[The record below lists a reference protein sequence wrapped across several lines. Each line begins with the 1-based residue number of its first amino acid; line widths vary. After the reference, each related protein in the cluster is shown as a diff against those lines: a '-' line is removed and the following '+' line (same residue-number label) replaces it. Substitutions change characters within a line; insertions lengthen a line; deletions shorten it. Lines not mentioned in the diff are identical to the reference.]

1 MTEALRQYVDLYRE
15 HKELIDSHSAPA
27 VNALREEACRRL
39 EQAVLPARGD
49 ENYEHTDLTAMLA
62 PDYGLNIA
70 RVPIDVNPAASFRCD
85 VPHLSTSLF
94 FLINDTFA
102 ADDRSFEGLPAG
114 VTVMGLARFAKEYP
128 EVARAHY
135 GRLADMGNPLVALD
149 TMLCQDGAVIYV
161 RKGVKV
167 EKPLQL
173 VNILHNGMPLMAV
186 RRLLI
191 ILEEEAEA
199 RLLVCDHTQMPDTN
213 FLSLETVEIFAG
225 ARSRFDLY
233 DLEESTEKTGRLYS
247 LYLRQEEESS
257 VLIDGITLYNGTT
270 RNEYH
275 TIFTAPGSELKL
287 YGMGIEDAER
297 SLETYS
303 RIAHEAGGCKTDE
316 LFKYVVDDRATGS
329 FTGRIYV
336 APGASKTEA
345 YQANRN
351 LIGSDEARMYAK
363 PQLEIYNDDV
373 KCSHGTAIGR
383 LDEMQLFYMRTRGL
397 SEQEARLLLKQAFM
411 ADVID
416 GVRLDALRERLR
428 HLVERRFAG
437 EAAGCG
443 SCSLQ
448 CAH

>member
-1 MTEALRQYVDLYRE
+1 MTEAIRQYVDLYRE
-15 HKELIDSHSAPA
+15 HKNLIDSHAAPA
-27 VNALREEACRRL
+27 LNALREEACRSL
-39 EQAVLPARGD
+39 EANDLPRRGS
-49 ENYEHTDLTAMLA
+49 ENYEHTDLIGMLA
-62 PDYGLNIA
+62 PDYGLNVA
-70 RVPIDVNPAASFRCD
+70 RVAIDVNPAASFRCD

-102 ADDRSFEGLPAG
+102 AGERSYADLPEG
-114 VTVMGLARFAKEYP
+114 VTVMGLARFAREYP
-128 EVARAHY
+128 DVATAHY
-135 GRLADMGNPLVALD
+135 GKLADINNPIVALN
-149 TMLCQDGAVIYV
+149 TLLCQDGVVIYV
-161 RKGVKV
+161 RRGVKV

-173 VNILHNGMPLMAV
+173 VNILHNGMPLMTV
-186 RRLLI
+186 RRLLV

-199 RLLVCDHTQMPDTN
+199 KLLVCDHTQREDVN

-225 ARSRFDLY
+225 ARSHFDLY
-233 DLEESTEKTGRLYS
+233 DLEESSEQTGRLYS
-247 LYLRQEEESS
+247 LYMRQEMQSS
-257 VLIDGITLYNGTT
+257 VMIDGITLYNGTT

-275 TIFTAPGSELKL
+275 TEFAAPGSELKL
-287 YGMGIEDAER
+287 YGMGIEDAGR

-303 RIAHEAGGCKTDE
+303 RIAHEAGDCHTDE
-316 LFKYVVDDRATGS
+316 LFKYVVDDQAVGS

-336 APGASKTEA
+336 AEGAARTEA

-351 LIGSDEARMYAK
+351 LVGSDEARMYAK

-397 SEQEARLLLKQAFM
+397 SEHEARLLLKQAFM

-416 GVRLDALRERLR
+416 GVRLEALRERLK

-443 SCSLQ
+443 TCSLQ